1 MSGPSRRTSS
11 LRPYRAGTRKP
22 AGLAAARKAPNTRSP
37 RRARTTAGAVAPIL
51 IGLLAGACVET
62 GDFGRPRPSLWNDLA
77 LPATGSLAAR
87 IRGEPLSPYVFTD
100 DEQELRR
107 RAWRFLMPAH
117 ERAWFERRLG
127 EIVATRILPMSFGRN
142 DRASYFGALMR
153 DGGVSPASRYR
164 RLSEDATADA
174 KLIDPFAIIAARVV
188 QADAVRLKALGWVQD
203 LTTAEARNA
212 AARVAENRCLIAW
225 IRVEIGRRQVS
236 YAYALQHLFI
246 EAPQGEGIATEGARE
261 ARGASRRDR
270 HAARRPVGGRDL
282 RGAGGACRAGPRR
295 EHHAGGDRREGLTRA
310 R

>member
-11 LRPYRAGTRKP
+11 HRPYRAGTRKP
-22 AGLAAARKAPNTRSP
+22 AGPAAVRKTPNARSP
-37 RRARTTAGAVAPIL
+37 RPGRTAGAVAPIL

-77 LPATGSLAAR
+77 LPATGALAAR
-87 IRGEPLSPYVFTD
+87 IRAEPVSPYVFTD

-107 RAWRFLMPAH
+107 RAWRFLMPTH

-127 EIVATRILPMSFGRN
+127 ELVAAGILPMSFGRN
-142 DRASYFGALMR
+142 SYFRALMR
-153 DGGVSPASRYR
+153 DGGASPASRYR

-203 LTTAEARNA
+203 LTTEDARNA

-225 IRVEIGRRQVS
+225 IRVEIGRRQEA

-246 EAPQGEGIATEGARE
+246 EAPQGEGIATERALAKLE
-261 ARGASRRDR
+261 AHRGAIDTLPGGPWEVVTCGVP
-270 HAARRPVGGRDL
+270 AALAVPALAERTMPPAIV
-282 RGAGGACRAGPRR
+282 AKN
-295 EHHAGGDRREGLTRA
+295 
-310 R
+310 

>member
-22 AGLAAARKAPNTRSP
+22 AGPAAVRKAPNSRSP
-37 RRARTTAGAVAPIL
+37 RAARTTAAAVAPIL

-87 IRGEPLSPYVFTD
+87 IRAEPVSPYVFTD

-117 ERAWFERRLG
+117 ESAWFERRLG
-127 EIVATRILPMSFGRN
+127 ELVAARILPMSFGRN
-142 DRASYFGALMR
+142 DRPSYFRALMR
-153 DGGVSPASRYR
+153 DGGASPASRYR
-164 RLSEDATADA
+164 RLSEDAAADA

-203 LTTAEARNA
+203 LTTEEARNA
-212 AARVAENRCLIAW
+212 AMRVAENRCLIAW
-225 IRVEIGRRQVS
+225 IRVEIGRRQEA

-246 EAPQGEGIATEGARE
+246 EAPQGEGIAVERALAKLE
-261 ARGASRRDR
+261 AHRGAIDTLPGGPWEVATCGVP
-270 HAARRPVGGRDL
+270 AALAAPALAESTVPAAIVAKD
-282 RGAGGACRAGPRR
+282 
-295 EHHAGGDRREGLTRA
+295 
-310 R
+310 